1 MAWRRWRWR
10 PWWRRRRRRRWRRR
24 RRRPRRRR
32 TYRRRRP
39 RRVRRRRGRWR
50 RAYRRW
56 GRRRRRRR
64 HKKRLVLT
72 QWQPAVVKRC
82 LIVGYD
88 PIIICGINRTSFN
101 YTTHSE
107 DFTFN
112 NESFGGGLCTAQYT
126 LRILFQEKLA
136 QHNFWSASNEDLD
149 LGRYLGGSFIF
160 FRHPTVDFLVRVRT
174 SPPFEDTDM
183 TAMTLHPGMMMLSKK
198 TIKIPS
204 LKTRPSKKHYVR
216 IRFGA
221 PKLFEDK
228 WYPQNELCDV
238 TLVTIQAT
246 TADFQFPFGSPLTN
260 SICCNFQILN
270 SNYDNAHS
278 ILNFSNEVTH
288 KWHTYRNNCYKFL
301 LEQYSYYN
309 TKQVV
314 AQLKFGWNPN
324 QNPEMPDI
332 NNADC
337 SKKPDDLTKA
347 NVQSKYPHW
356 DTLYGGLAYGNS
368 TITPGSATSKT
379 DLKTQM
385 LKGNNF
391 YTKAGKQLIDTF
403 IPIQFTDNSTTQPTN
418 IFDYYTGMYCSIF
431 LSSGRSNPEVKGS
444 YTDISYNP
452 LTDKGVGNMIWIDWL
467 TKGDT
472 VYDPKKSKCL
482 LKDFPLWAMVYGY
495 ADFCRKQTGDSGIL
509 YDTRAVIRCPYTYP
523 QLIKHNDSSFGFVPY
538 SENFGLGRLPGGNPN
553 PPTRM
558 RLHWYPMLLHQ
569 IEVLECLAQ
578 SGPFAYHGDER
589 KTVLTA
595 KYKFRWK
602 WGGNPVFQQVLRDP
616 CTGGAA
622 APHTSRHPR
631 SIQVYDPKYQA
642 PEYLFHKWD
651 FRRGLFSTKGIKR
664 VSEQPTN
671 DEFLTGRSKRPKK
684 DTNPAPQE
692 EEQKEDS
699 RFRVPELR
707 PWLPSSQET
716 QSQSEQEETVQKTVQ
731 EQLQEQL
738 QQQQL
743 MGIQLRNV
751 CLQLARVQAGHSL
764 HPVFQSHV

>member
-32 TYRRRRP
+32 AYRRRRP

-64 HKKRLVLT
+64 HKKKLLLT
-72 QWQPAVVKRC
+72 QWQPPIVKKC
-82 LIVGYD
+82 LIIGYD
-88 PIIICGINRTSFN
+88 PLIICGINRTAFN
-101 YTTHSE
+101 YSTHSE

-112 NESFGGGLCTAQYT
+112 NESFGGGLCTTQYT

-136 QHNFWSASNEDLD
+136 QHNFWTASNEDLD
-149 LGRYLGGSFIF
+149 LARYLGGILIM

-174 SPPFEDTDM
+174 SPPFNDTDM
-183 TAMTLHPGMMMLSKK
+183 TALTLHPGMMMLSKK
-198 TIKIPS
+198 VIKVPS
-204 LKTRPSKKHYVR
+204 LKTRPSRKHYVK

-238 TLVTIQAT
+238 TLVSIQAT
-246 TADFQFPFGSPLTN
+246 AADFQYPFGSPLTN
-260 SICCNFQILN
+260 SVCCNFQVLN
-270 SNYDNAHS
+270 SNYDKALS
-278 ILNFSNEVTH
+278 ILNTNQVTQEL
-288 KWHTYRNNCYKFL
+288 HTKRQSCYTFL
-301 LEQYSYYN
+301 LKQYSYYN
-309 TKQVV
+309 TKQTL
-314 AQLKFGWNPN
+314 AQLKFDFFPK
-324 QNPEMPDI
+324 QNPKMPKE
-332 NNADC
+332 NNAHT
-337 SKKPDDLTKA
+337 SKPPESLTKE
-347 NVQSKYPHW
+347 NVNNTYPHW
-356 DTLYGGLAYGNS
+356 DTLYGGLAYGF
-368 TITPGSATSKT
+368 TPTT
-379 DLKTQM
+379 DAENTNQAKDLQSQM
-385 LKGNNF
+385 IEANKF
-391 YTKAGKQLIDTF
+391 YTKAGKELIKGFT
-403 IPIQFTDNSTTQPTN
+403 PIQHNDIANTN

-467 TKGDT
+467 SKPDSI
-472 VYDPKKSKCL
+472 YDPSKSKCL
-482 LKDFPLWAMVYGY
+482 LRDFPLWCMVYGY
-495 ADFCRKQTGDSGIL
+495 ADYCRKVTGDSAIL
-509 YDTRAVIRCPYTYP
+509 LDCRVVIRCPYTYP
-523 QLIKHNDSSFGFVPY
+523 QLIKHNNENWGFVPY
-538 SENFGLGRLPGGNPN
+538 SENFGLGRMPGGNAN
-553 PPTRM
+553 PSTRM

-569 IEVLECLAQ
+569 MEVLECLAQ
-578 SGPFAYHGDER
+578 TGPFAYHGDER

-616 CTGGAA
+616 CTGGAV

-631 SIQVYDPKYQA
+631 AIQVFDPKYQA

-664 VSEQPTN
+664 VSEQPTH

-684 DTNPAPQE
+684 DTGAPLQQ

-699 RFRVPELR
+699 RFTLPQLR

-716 QSQSEQEETVQKTVQ
+716 QSQSEEEQQTSSTT
-731 EQLQEQL
+731 LQEQL
-738 QQQQL
+738 QQQLKQQRL
-743 MGIQLRNV
+743 MGIQLRDV

-764 HPVFQSHV
+764 HPVFQCHV